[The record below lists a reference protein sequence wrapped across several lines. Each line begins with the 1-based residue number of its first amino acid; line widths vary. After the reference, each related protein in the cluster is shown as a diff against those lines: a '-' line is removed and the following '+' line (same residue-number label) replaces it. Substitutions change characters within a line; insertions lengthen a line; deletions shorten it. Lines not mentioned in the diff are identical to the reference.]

1 MPVPSLTA
9 VLRYAVHYLTI
20 QVAVMLT
27 TCALDLSAK
36 GKQKKKLYVGDM
48 ELFLTNHVL
57 LLEDDDVF
65 ILKET
70 F

>member
-36 GKQKKKLYVGDM
+36 GKQKKNFKL
-48 ELFLTNHVL
+48 
-57 LLEDDDVF
+57 
-65 ILKET
+65 ET
-70 F
+70 WSSFPDKSCIAASR